1 MNEQRCTKVRTGR
14 RGFTFVEILIAAM
27 ITAMTLGAAA
37 TMVNAI
43 SNAALETKETRNEKK
58 AGRIL
63 VDRVSERIRNAR
75 GIGEVRPDAIVLW
88 EKDTNSDDRVNL
100 HETSVIT
107 YSTSTKELT
116 RTITSGSSAA
126 DVGPEVP
133 TATFTNVDSLN
144 ALAGGY
150 TKQEA
155 VIGERVESFS
165 MSGYPSKTETRVVNF
180 SFEKAGRTVSHAFR
194 ESVAPRAT
202 ADYLFND
209 ATKEVPAAAG
219 MPVRRIEYSRWTGW
233 ADVDG
238 ETIVYPDGSTDSS
251 VNESDEED

>member
-1 MNEQRCTKVRTGR
+1 MCENRIYRTRPGR
-14 RGFTFVEILIAAM
+14 RGFTLVEILVAAM

-43 SNAALETKETRNEKK
+43 SNAALDTKETRNEKK
-58 AGRIL
+58 AGRML
-63 VDRVSERIRNAR
+63 VDRVSEHIRNAR

-88 EKDTNSDDRVNL
+88 ENDTNSDDRVNL
-100 HETSVIT
+100 HETSIIT
-107 YSTSTKELT
+107 YSTSTKEVK
-116 RTITSGSSAA
+116 RTATAGTSAD
-126 DVGPEVP
+126 DVGPEVS
-133 TATFTNVDSLN
+133 TATFTNVDSLS
-144 ALAGGY
+144 ALASGY
-150 TKQEA
+150 TKREA
-155 VIGERVESFS
+155 VIGEKVESFS

-209 ATKEVPAAAG
+209 ATKEAPATAG

-238 ETIVYPDGSTDSS
+238 DAIVFP
-251 VNESDEED
+251 N